1 MDPRE
6 MFRTQFVETARTRCA
21 QVGSVI
27 ERDQG
32 AAASELHC
40 LSGEASMLD
49 FGKVSDLASVAEQA
63 ARSGDVPRV
72 RKLLEELAVAIRAVE
87 DRSEST

>member
-1 MDPRE
+1 
-6 MFRTQFVETARTRCA
+6 MFRTQFVETARRRCEH
-21 QVGSVI
+21 VGSVLD
-27 ERDQG
+27 RDAS

-63 ARSGDVPRV
+63 ARANDAARV
-72 RKLLEELAVAIRAVE
+72 RTLLAELATAILAVE
-87 DRSEST
+87 QRSEGT